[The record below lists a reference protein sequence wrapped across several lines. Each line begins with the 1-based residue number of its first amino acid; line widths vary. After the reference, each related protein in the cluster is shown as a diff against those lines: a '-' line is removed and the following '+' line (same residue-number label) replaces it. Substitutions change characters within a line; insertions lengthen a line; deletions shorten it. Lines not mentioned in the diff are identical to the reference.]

1 MMDHKPDAHEKLKA
15 EVRKDVEEKLAAARY
30 ESGEPSTSSSD
41 QTPDEDLQ
49 ALEAEIRQQVEAEI
63 EGKRQQ
69 VQQEADGNDKPANA
83 PKPADK
89 DDAKPVDQDELKT
102 GDKSGGEPADKVAES
117 GDKSGGEPADKGT
130 AIGEKKRTGDSST
143 GVTRRGARKGAKPA
157 GKGTSFGGGARGK
170 KKPTFN
176 ATIAKKLQSATGNK
190 KHAARLLEEK
200 QVIDS
205 HFRKRQMVMYAT
217 ITMATIGVAI
227 FILQATRNR
236 DNSASEEPR
245 NKNLQLAIV
254 DQPAP
259 PPVDYS
265 QAMEPSPALRAL
277 MDEAKELVAVG
288 KFKESIKLFQDHI
301 YDEPVDKLLCERA
314 IGKLIDER
322 DRVDRGSPRW
332 QKVHAQA
339 RELILQAR
347 DTKDA
352 EKIVQA
358 LTLVQTF
365 NKRSGK
371 DRDRAEEL
379 LSKLGRKHF
388 EMTGTIP
395 PDLRRGSDPGAA
407 VPREP
412 GDGGAVDD
420 WDLRRGSDPGAAVP
434 REPGDGGA
442 VDDWDLP
449 PRPASDEDWETGTDL
464 DVDE

>member
-1 MMDHKPDAHEKLKA
+1 MDQKPDAHEQLKA
-15 EVRKDVEEKLAAARY
+15 KIRKDVEEKLAARH
-30 ESGEPSTSSSD
+30 EGGEPSTSSDD
-41 QTPDEDLQ
+41 QTPDDDIQ
-49 ALEAEIRQQVEAEI
+49 ALEAEIRKQVEAEI
-63 EGKRQQ
+63 ESKRRQL
-69 VQQEADGNDKPANA
+69 QQEADGNDKPANA
-83 PKPADK
+83 SKPADK

-102 GDKSGGEPADKVAES
+102 GDQDDGEPADTDAES
-117 GDKSGGEPADKGT
+117 GDKSDGESADTDAGAGDKSDRAPADKGT
-130 AIGEKKRTGDSST
+130 AIGKKKRTGNSSA
-143 GVTRRGARKGAKPA
+143 GVTRRGAGKGAKPA
-157 GKGTSFGGGARGK
+157 GKGTAFGGAARGK
-170 KKPTFN
+170 KKPAVN
-176 ATIAKKLQSATGNK
+176 AKIAKQLQSSTGKK

-205 HFRKRQMVMYAT
+205 HFRKRQMVIYAVITTAT
-217 ITMATIGVAI
+217 IVAAI
-227 FILQATRNR
+227 AILQATRNR
-236 DNSASEEPR
+236 DNSTPDEPR
-245 NKNLQLAIV
+245 NKNLPLATV
-254 DQPAP
+254 VQPAP
-259 PPVDYS
+259 PPDDHS

-301 YDEPVDKLLCERA
+301 YDEPLDKLLCERA

-339 RELILQAR
+339 RELILQAFN
-347 DTKDA
+347 TKDA

-358 LTLVQTF
+358 LMLVQTF
-365 NKRSGK
+365 NKRSGR

-388 EMTGTIP
+388 EMTGRMP

-412 GDGGAVDD
+412 GG
-420 WDLRRGSDPGAAVP
+420 
-434 REPGDGGA
+434 GGA

-449 PRPASDEDWETGTDL
+449 PRPASDDDWETGTDL